1 MKKLCLGGLDLFWS
15 SPNISFE
22 FHLRFLLI
30 NSTFSSLVKCWSDS
44 INGILIN
51 CQDQLWFY
59 PDQMRTTQKRAK
71 ITSRYQILSLN
82 SESHSIVKPKVQ
94 IQSFKLNLNTN
105 INLNNCE
112 FQSCSICS
120 FSILLRGC
128 TLISTSYFDMFWT
141 PYHIHEISFGD
152 PPTQYQWIMIFKNSS
167 TNVNEHLL
175 MQI

>member
-1 MKKLCLGGLDLFWS
+1 MCFVWVYDLLETSWGHKLWKLEVARLASNLKKMKMKKLCLGGLDLFWL

-30 NSTFSSLVKCWSDS
+30 DSTFSSLVKCWSDS

-51 CQDQLWFY
+51 CQAQLWFY

-94 IQSFKLNLNTN
+94 IKSLKLHLNTN

-112 FQSCSICS
+112 IQSCSICS
-120 FSILLRGC
+120 FPV
-128 TLISTSYFDMFWT
+128 YFA
-141 PYHIHEISFGD
+141 
-152 PPTQYQWIMIFKNSS
+152 
-167 TNVNEHLL
+167 
-175 MQI
+175 

>member
-1 MKKLCLGGLDLFWS
+1 MCFVKVYNLLETSWGHKLRKLEVARLASNLKKMKMKKLCWGGLDLFWL

-30 NSTFSSLVKCWSDS
+30 DSTFSSLVKCWSDS

-51 CQDQLWFY
+51 CQAQLWFY
-59 PDQMRTTQKRAK
+59 PDQMQTTLKR
-71 ITSRYQILSLN
+71 SLN

-94 IQSFKLNLNTN
+94 IQSLKLHLNPN

-120 FSILLRGC
+120 FPV
-128 TLISTSYFDMFWT
+128 YFA
-141 PYHIHEISFGD
+141 
-152 PPTQYQWIMIFKNSS
+152 
-167 TNVNEHLL
+167 
-175 MQI
+175 